1 MFLDFYFSVICYLYR
16 PLFFFLEYIF
26 TLPETHFSLLINRK
40 SETRKRRSLL
50 LLDLRLN
57 ISSHSTPFSLSLWWI
72 FCWIRCQ
79 LGMIHLAPAAGSIPD
94 DPEDRRE
101 TWFPPQIGEKKIREM
116 RMRKKNRE
124 NSLVHLLSA
133 IDRELPWLRPLQG
146 HRRVTLSSHTMLWDI
161 YFFLV
166 RYYFMASGFLGVS
179 QKQ

>member
-101 TWFPPQIGEKKIREM
+101 TWFPPQIGEKKNSGDEDAE
-116 RMRKKNRE
+116 KKSGKQPCPFTVCNR
-124 NSLVHLLSA
+124 SWVAMTPTST
-133 IDRELPWLRPLQG
+133 R
-146 HRRVTLSSHTMLWDI
+146 S
-161 YFFLV
+161 
-166 RYYFMASGFLGVS
+166 
-179 QKQ
+179 